1 MKIAV
6 LSDVHGNLPA
16 LEAVLED
23 IERRRPDRVVV
34 NGDLL
39 NRGPLSLEVLQLLRR
54 AQPAAELIR
63 GNHENYLLACA
74 EGRIE
79 NGIADIDCLA
89 EWTVAHLGEEV
100 AALKEWHTE
109 LALEDMEGGSSLH
122 ITHGSLL
129 GDRCGIHPETDEAAL
144 AERIGD
150 VRDLFIASH
159 THKAFS
165 RRFRGTLVVN
175 TGSVGQPF
183 DGDPRAAYG
192 FFTFSKGRWSAESVR
207 LEYDRERA
215 LRDFHDS
222 GFIDEAGPL
231 AALIERE
238 VRECRIHVGR
248 WRDEYL
254 QAVKSGA
261 IGVAESI
268 AQYQRRY
275 D

>member
-23 IERRRPDRVVV
+23 IERRRPDLVVV

-39 NRGPLSLEVLQLLRR
+39 NRGPLSPEVLALLRR

-79 NGIADIDCLA
+79 NGIAEIDRLA
-89 EWTVAHLGEEV
+89 EWSVAQLGDEV
-100 AALKEWHTE
+100 ATLKGWHTDLE
-109 LALEDMEGGSSLH
+109 LADLEGGSSLH

-129 GDRCGIHPETDEAAL
+129 GDRSGIYPDSDEETL
-144 AERIGD
+144 AERVGD
-150 VRDLFIASH
+150 RRELFIASH

-165 RRFRGTLVVN
+165 RRFRSTLVVN

-192 FFTFSKGRWSAESVR
+192 FFTFINGRWSAESVR

-222 GFIDEAGPL
+222 GFMEGAGPL
-231 AALIERE
+231 AELIERE
-238 VRECRIHVGR
+238 VRECRVHVGR

-254 QAVKSGA
+254 AAVKAGEL
-261 IGVAESI
+261 GVVEAV
-268 AQYQRRY
+268 AAYQRKYR
-275 D
+275 